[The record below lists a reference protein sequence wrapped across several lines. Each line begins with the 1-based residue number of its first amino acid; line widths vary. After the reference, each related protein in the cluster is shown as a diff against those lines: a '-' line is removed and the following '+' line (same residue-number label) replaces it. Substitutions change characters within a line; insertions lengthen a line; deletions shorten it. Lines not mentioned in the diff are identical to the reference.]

1 MPLSRFVVVPVALVA
16 LLGSTSVALALPPL
30 PGAAPASPAPASPA
44 AAAPAQAAAGAPA
57 APAAQEPNAVETL
70 RRGLVAIE
78 VGGRPVALGTVL
90 ANDGRV
96 LTALSGLGPAE
107 QVQLRYADNTTVPA
121 KVGHKDADWDLAL
134 LVPQS
139 TKWKEGLAASDV
151 DPMATDL
158 RLMLPTRGK
167 LGPVPVGFKGRT
179 DAKSKGG
186 APLLNTLD
194 LDMKGALSVP
204 GAPVIDGRGNA
215 VGVLVHACQ
224 VKSTAPCAPV
234 SVAAPISAIRSFLM
248 RTPATAVAP
257 APWLG
262 LRGAAAQAGSIKG
275 VRVLDLAPQS
285 PAEKAGLHA
294 SADPAKADVIVAVDG
309 APVESPEQLA
319 EMVSKKGI
327 GDTVKLL
334 VFDGSKFRE
343 APVALRAA
351 P

>member
-1 MPLSRFVVVPVALVA
+1 MPLSRFVVAPFALVA
-16 LLGSTSVALALPPL
+16 VLGSTSVALALPPL
-30 PGAAPASPAPASPA
+30 PGGAPASPAPASPA
-44 AAAPAQAAAGAPA
+44 AAAPAPAASGAPA
-57 APAAQEPNAVETL
+57 AAAAQEPNAAEKL

-96 LTALSGLGPAE
+96 LTALSGLGTAE

-121 KVGHKDADWDLAL
+121 KLGHKDADWDLAL

-151 DPMATDL
+151 DPLATDL

-186 APLLNTLD
+186 TPLLNTLD